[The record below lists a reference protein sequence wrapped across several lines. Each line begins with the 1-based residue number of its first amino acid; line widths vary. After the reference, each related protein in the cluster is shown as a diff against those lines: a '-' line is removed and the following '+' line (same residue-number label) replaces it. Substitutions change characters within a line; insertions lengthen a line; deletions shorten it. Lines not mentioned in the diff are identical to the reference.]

1 MGAVPEVKSE
11 VQDELSAALEASRNP
26 GKVVEEPEPEPEVEE
41 KAEEK
46 AEEKKADE
54 KPAAE
59 KSPEKTGE
67 ETKPK
72 EEDAL
77 FDVHEQNRE
86 LRQILRQQ
94 KREIAIMQAKLERV
108 EKKSAAA
115 AKKVEEDVD
124 DTLFGSPKE
133 KAAVKEETADEIS
146 PVEYV
151 QQELLSIAKVK
162 GPILDTL
169 LETMEINPNYSDV
182 REVCS
187 QSNFDDIFE
196 AVGSAIAE
204 KEGKDASLAALEA
217 EAAVWKMPNPYKY
230 MYGLIKK
237 YHPKYADRQPAKKE
251 ETSEKKDSGKK
262 PAEAPSTVVNVPG
275 KSVASNA
282 WTSARIDEMDEL
294 ELHKV
299 PADIYEKYLAGEL
312 A

>member
-1 MGAVPEVKSE
+1 MGATPEVKSE

-26 GKVVEEPEPEPEVEE
+26 GKVVEEPEPEPELEPEVETKE
-41 KAEEK
+41 
-46 AEEKKADE
+46 KADE

-59 KSPEKTGE
+59 TTPEKTE
-67 ETKPK
+67 EGSKPK
-72 EEDAL
+72 DEDAL
-77 FDVHEQNRE
+77 FDDVHEQNRE

-94 KREIAIMQAKLERV
+94 KREIAIMQAKLDRV
-108 EKKSAAA
+108 EKRSTAAT
-115 AKKVEEDVD
+115 KKVEEDVD

-133 KAAVKEETADEIS
+133 KATVKEVADEIS

-162 GPILDTL
+162 GPILETL
-169 LETMEINPNYSDV
+169 LETMEVSPNYSDV

-251 ETSEKKDSGKK
+251 ETSEKKSSVRK

-275 KSVASNA
+275 KSAASNA